1 MNRRVLTIILA
12 VLLAVLGTTAVLFY
26 VNRADAR
33 ALDGQRAVSVLIAT
47 KPIPAGTTARAAKSA
62 LSVETMPAAS
72 VPPDVLSGIDKDL
85 SELVTS
91 TDIAQGQL
99 LTRRLLVEESKKN
112 AIVLPEGKLAVTIP
126 VEPGSLGEVPLE
138 AGFKVAVFDT
148 FAAGDKSPFTPAT
161 GTADSDVAN
170 QATRLLLP
178 KVEVISVVAS
188 KAKSKAEGGSTK
200 SSGFDKHLV
209 TVAVTQSEAE
219 RLIHVL
225 RTGTVSLALVNDE
238 SKVTPNGGVDTK
250 HLFPSG
256 S

>member
-12 VLLAVLGTTAVLFY
+12 VLLAVLGTTAVLIY

-47 KPIPAGTTARAAKSA
+47 KPIPAGTTASAAKSA

-85 SELVTS
+85 AELVTS

-99 LTRRLLVEESKKN
+99 LTRRLLVLESKKN
-112 AIVLPEGKLAVTIP
+112 AVVLPEGKLAVTIP
-126 VEPGSLGEVPLE
+126 VEPGSLGEVPLK

-148 FAAGDKSPFTPAT
+148 FAAGDQSPFTPTT
-161 GTADSDVAN
+161 GKADGDTAN

-188 KAKSKAEGGSTK
+188 KAKAEGSSSK
-200 SSGFDKHLV
+200 SSGFGNHLV